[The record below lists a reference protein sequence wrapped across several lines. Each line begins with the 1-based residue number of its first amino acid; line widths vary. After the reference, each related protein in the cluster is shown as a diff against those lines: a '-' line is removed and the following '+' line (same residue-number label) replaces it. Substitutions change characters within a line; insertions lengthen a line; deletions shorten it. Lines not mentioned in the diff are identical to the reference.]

1 MPRAHHSQKRPLRAL
16 LSTGLALVAHGLIF
30 GLFVLLGGL
39 SRLPSAPLL
48 TMQEAPATKEDE
60 QDTPIAI
67 ESLLSSLDK
76 PQELTE
82 QEKEQKRE
90 EERRDP
96 KGQVVDITRPTV
108 EQRPDQSRF
117 LAEYDSRVNKET
129 RGPTGDKR
137 AGVPLPPTPPVPPTP
152 AQPQPSPA
160 RPLALR
166 GPVGDKLPSPPAGLS
181 ADQVHEVGPDG
192 EFAHRIGEGPLQPQQ
207 KPGGAAPP
215 PGALPNLMPT
225 PQQLA
230 RSLGM
235 GAGSP
240 DYLEDVDDGD
250 ATGLNAKKSK
260 FAAFFNRIK
269 QAVRDEWHP
278 DEILGRHDPSGRI
291 YGSQDRVSMLKVQLR
306 ADGRID
312 DLKVVRRSGVDSLD
326 DEAQAA
332 FRRAQPFA
340 NPPPGLADADGM
352 IRFNFGFVVNLSG
365 RTSFRFYKYQD

>member
-1 MPRAHHSQKRPLRAL
+1 MPRASHRPKRHLRAL
-16 LSTGLALVAHGLIF
+16 LSTGLALVAHGVVL
-30 GLFVLLGGL
+30 GLFLLLGGL
-39 SRLPSAPLL
+39 SHLPTAPLL
-48 TMQEAPATKEDE
+48 TMQEAPAKNEDE

-90 EERRDP
+90 EERRDL

-108 EQRPDQSRF
+108 EQRPDQARF

-129 RGPTGDKR
+129 RGAPGDKK
-137 AGVPLPPTPPVPPTP
+137 AGAPLPPSPPVPPSP
-152 AQPQPSPA
+152 PLPQPTAP
-160 RPLALR
+160 RPLSLR
-166 GPVGDKLPSPPAGLS
+166 GPVGDRLPSPPAGL
-181 ADQVHEVGPDG
+181 AAEQVHEVGPDG
-192 EFAHRIGEGPLQPQQ
+192 EFAHRLGEGPLQPQQ

-215 PGALPNLMPT
+215 AAAVPNLMPT

-250 ATGLNAKKSK
+250 ATGLNAKKWK
-260 FAAFFNRIK
+260 GAPFFNRIK

-278 DEILGRHDPSGRI
+278 DELLGRHDPSGRI
-291 YGSQDRVSMLKVQLR
+291 YGAQDRVTMLKVQLR

-312 DLKVVRRSGVDSLD
+312 ELKVVRRSGVDFLD
-326 DEAQAA
+326 DEALSA

-340 NPPPGLADADGM
+340 NPPAGLADADGF
-352 IRFNFGFVVNLSG
+352 IRFNFGFIVNLSG